1 MTIGEF
7 VSWVCTDIH
16 DKQLDWNS
24 EVVAKLYDWHLKKW
38 RDDITFTNPM
48 AKEGQLWL
56 LCLDDATKYGPDP
69 IVFVMSEIA
78 RKSDSYW
85 KEYKGQ
91 KGASRPEM
99 RGSDYVQGL
108 VDGLDEALEVMQAVF
123 GPVDME
129 RRKDDQD
136 C

>member
-16 DKQLDWNS
+16 NKQLDWSS
-24 EVVAKLYDWHLKKW
+24 EVVAKLYDWHLEKW
-38 RDDITFTNPM
+38 RDDVTFTNPM
-48 AKEGQLWL
+48 AEGGQLRL
-56 LCLDDATKYGPDP
+56 LCQDDATKDDPDLITSVVGS
-69 IVFVMSEIA
+69 IV

-91 KGASRPEM
+91 KGASCPEM
-99 RGSDYVQGL
+99 RGSDHVLGI
-108 VDGLDEALEVMQAVF
+108 VDGLDIALEIIEAVF

-129 RRKDDQD
+129 RRKG
-136 C
+136 

>member
-16 DKQLDWNS
+16 NKQLDWSS
-24 EVVAKLYDWHLKKW
+24 EVVAKLYDWNLKDWK
-38 RDDITFTNPM
+38 DVAFSNPCSR
-48 AKEGQLWL
+48 GDQLWL
-56 LCLDDATKYGPDP
+56 LCRDDATKDDPDP
-69 IVFVMSEIA
+69 ITSVVGSIA

-91 KGASRPEM
+91 KGASCPEM
-99 RGSDYVQGL
+99 MGSDHVLGI
-108 VDGLDEALEVMQAVF
+108 VDGLDMALEIIEAVF

-129 RRKDDQD
+129 RKG
-136 C
+136 